1 MKKISIDNPDSS
13 TKIDQKQIKHHKQQ
27 NNPKQSKNH
36 TIPLPAQ
43 IHSYRI

>member
-27 NNPKQSKNH
+27 NNPKQSKKSHH
-36 TIPLPAQ
+36 TFASTNP
-43 IHSYRI
+43 